1 MFLTTEFARVMNPLL
16 DKDEYGW
23 SQVQLII
30 NAPWYFCCIS
40 EGEDEECFNT
50 SVILSNIKLVIDLS
64 NNPKIILKDIY
75 LITPSHINK
84 SNYWKMDK
92 VQKVYKSTNHE
103 LKKTS
108 QVYKLLKLDES
119 EIIIEGFFESK
130 DIEYSFEKV
139 IDFELD

>member
-30 NAPWYFCCIS
+30 NAPWYFCSIS
-40 EGEDEECFNT
+40 ESEDEEWFNT
-50 SVILSNIKLVIDLS
+50 SVILSNIRLVIDLS

-84 SNYWKMDK
+84 SNFWKMDK

-103 LKKTS
+103 LKKS
-108 QVYKLLKLDES
+108 KQVYKLLKLDES
-119 EIIIEGFFESK
+119 EIIMEGFLESK

-139 IDFELD
+139 IDFELN

>member
-16 DKDEYGW
+16 DEYGW

-30 NAPWYFCCIS
+30 NAPWYFCSIS
-40 EGEDEECFNT
+40 ESEDEEWFNT
-50 SVILSNIKLVIDLS
+50 SVILSNIRLVIDLS

-84 SNYWKMDK
+84 SNFWKMDK

-103 LKKTS
+103 LKKS
-108 QVYKLLKLDES
+108 NQVYKLLKLDES
-119 EIIIEGFFESK
+119 EIIMEGFLESK

-139 IDFELD
+139 IDFELN

>member
-1 MFLTTEFARVMNPLL
+1 MLF
-16 DKDEYGW
+16 DK
-23 SQVQLII
+23 
-30 NAPWYFCCIS
+30 
-40 EGEDEECFNT
+40 GEDEEWFNT
-50 SVILSNIKLVIDLS
+50 SVILSNIKLVIDLT

-84 SNYWKMDK
+84 SNFWKMDR

-103 LKKTS
+103 VKKTN

-130 DIEYSFEKV
+130 DIEYTFEKV
-139 IDFELD
+139 IDFELN